1 MKSQTDI
8 PRNRFVF
15 ISRVVVLV
23 IGRLLIIGFQIII
36 LVLVIGSLLFRWF
49 IIVKFIF
56 GIDMAVDVPVM
67 HSSTFELNISSAL
80 HSAQTN
86 PAIAN
91 EAKRTFKFA
100 NGNSLGGGDLA
111 LEPP

>member
-1 MKSQTDI
+1 
-8 PRNRFVF
+8 
-15 ISRVVVLV
+15 
-23 IGRLLIIGFQIII
+23 
-36 LVLVIGSLLFRWF
+36 
-49 IIVKFIF
+49 
-56 GIDMAVDVPVM
+56 MAVDVM
-67 HSSTFELNISSAL
+67 HSATFELNISDSFNGAL
-80 HSAQTN
+80 TN